1 MRFLKQ
7 YGHFESL
14 TPKKEGLNL
23 LDEISDIFNNLEDE
37 YKMNVDYYLTILNQ
51 EYEDNDPKLLSKVGT
66 MSSGFDINLSSSS
79 GSSEFSY
86 TWYG

>member
-23 LDEISDIFNNLEDE
+23 LDEISDIFNNLV
-37 YKMNVDYYLTILNQ
+37 YA
-51 EYEDNDPKLLSKVGT
+51 YESETRKGASKVGT